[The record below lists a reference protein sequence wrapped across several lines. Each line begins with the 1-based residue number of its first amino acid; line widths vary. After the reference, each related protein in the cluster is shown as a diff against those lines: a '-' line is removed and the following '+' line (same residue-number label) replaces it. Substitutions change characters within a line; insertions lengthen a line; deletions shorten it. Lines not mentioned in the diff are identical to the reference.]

1 MYYRILCKIYKR
13 AARKMCLAC
22 EKFIKKG
29 SAILDLGCGSAIIGK
44 TFQDF
49 FQAEI
54 IGVDIRDIR
63 RINIPFK
70 LYDGKNLPFA
80 EKSFDIVLINYVLHH
95 CQDPTAVLREAKRVS
110 RDKIIVFEDL
120 PEGFLSE
127 LICRLHGLSYHLFRQ
142 QKNPSFF
149 KTENQW
155 EKIFQEIGLKV
166 IFKER
171 RHNFPYRKELF
182 VLG

>member
-1 MYYRILCKIYKR
+1 
-13 AARKMCLAC
+13 MCLAC
-22 EKFIKKG
+22 EEFIKNG

-63 RINIPFK
+63 RVNIPFK

-127 LICRLHGLSYHLFRQ
+127 LICRLHNLSYHLFRQ
-142 QKNPSFF
+142 QNNPSFF